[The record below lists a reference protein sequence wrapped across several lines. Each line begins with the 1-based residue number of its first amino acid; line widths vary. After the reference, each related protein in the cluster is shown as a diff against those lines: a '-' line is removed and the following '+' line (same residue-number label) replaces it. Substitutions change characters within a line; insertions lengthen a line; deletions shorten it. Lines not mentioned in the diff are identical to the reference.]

1 MDQPRNRPALVFSAT
16 PMGNSLDA
24 SARLV
29 EAIETADLIAAED
42 TRKFRQLATR
52 LGVSI
57 NGRVISYFEGNEQ
70 DRIGQILEAVTNGE
84 QVLVVSDAGMPSVSD
99 PGYRLVRAAID
110 SHIAFTVLPGPSAV
124 VTALVHSGL
133 PSDRFTFEG
142 FLPRKS
148 GERRATLNELA
159 DEKRTMIFFEAP
171 HRIGASLADM
181 QEAFG
186 PARRVAV
193 CRELT
198 KTYEEVVRGTLSELV
213 EWAHSEVKGEL
224 TVVVSGVDPD
234 ELRARAGLAD
244 MDSILAKVEVL
255 VTQGHSLKD
264 AAAAIARE
272 AGIPKRDV
280 YQAAIEAKGMRK
292 RHERESVIESATRI
306 TP

>member
-1 MDQPRNRPALVFSAT
+1 MDQPRTLPALVFSAT

-29 EAIETADLIAAED
+29 DAIQTSDLIAAED
-42 TRKFRQLATR
+42 TRKFRQLANR
-52 LGVSI
+52 LGVPI

-70 DRIGQILEAVTNGE
+70 DRIEQILDAVAAGE

-110 SHIAFTVLPGPSAV
+110 SSVDFTVLPGPSAV

-142 FLPRKS
+142 FLPRKA
-148 GERRATLNELA
+148 GERRAALNALIG
-159 DEKRTMIFFEAP
+159 EKRTMIFFEAP

-181 QEAFG
+181 EQIFG
-186 PARRVAV
+186 YARKAAV

-198 KTYEEVVRGTLSELV
+198 KTYEEVVRGPLSELV
-213 EWAHSEVKGEL
+213 QWAHSDVKGEI
-224 TVVVSGVDPD
+224 TVVVAGVDPD

-244 MDSILAKVEVL
+244 MDSILARVQAL
-255 VTQGHSLKD
+255 VDQGQSLKD
-264 AAAAIARE
+264 AASVIARE
-272 AGIPKRDV
+272 AGLSKREV
-280 YQAAIEAKGMRK
+280 YQGAIDAKAMLKGAR
-292 RHERESVIESATRI
+292 ERD
-306 TP
+306 

>member
-1 MDQPRNRPALVFSAT
+1 MDQPRARPALVFSAT

-29 EAIETADLIAAED
+29 EAVQTADLIAAED
-42 TRKFRQLATR
+42 TRKFRQLASR
-52 LGVSI
+52 LGVAI

-70 DRIGQILEAVTNGE
+70 DRIEQILQAISAGE
-84 QVLVVSDAGMPSVSD
+84 QVLVVTDAGMPSVSD

-110 SHIAFTVLPGPSAV
+110 SKLDFTVLPGPSAV

-142 FLPRKS
+142 FLPRKA
-148 GERRATLNELA
+148 GERRAALNALA

-171 HRIGASLADM
+171 HRISASLADM
-181 QEAFG
+181 EEAFG
-186 PARRVAV
+186 SARRAAV

-198 KTYEEVVRGTLSELV
+198 KIYEEVVRGTFRELV
-213 EWAHSEVKGEL
+213 QWASSEVRGEI
-224 TVVVSGVDPD
+224 TIVVAGVDLD
-234 ELRARAGLAD
+234 ELRVRAGLAD
-244 MDSILAKVEVL
+244 MDSILMKVEGL
-255 VTQGHSLKD
+255 VIQGHSLKD

-280 YQAAIEAKGMRK
+280 YQAAIEVKGKRK
-292 RHERESVIESATRI
+292 HHEREGESSTRI
-306 TP
+306 TS

>member
-1 MDQPRNRPALVFSAT
+1 MDQPRTRPALVFSAT

-29 EAIETADLIAAED
+29 DAIQTSDLIAAED
-42 TRKFRQLATR
+42 TRKFRQLANR
-52 LGVSI
+52 LGVPI

-70 DRIGQILEAVTNGE
+70 DRIEQILDAVAAGE

-110 SHIAFTVLPGPSAV
+110 SSVDFTVLPGPSAV

-142 FLPRKS
+142 FLPRKA
-148 GERRATLNELA
+148 GERRAALNALIG
-159 DEKRTMIFFEAP
+159 EKRTMIFFEAP

-181 QEAFG
+181 EQIFG
-186 PARRVAV
+186 YARKAAV

-198 KTYEEVVRGTLSELV
+198 KTYEEVVRGSLSELV
-213 EWAHSEVKGEL
+213 QWAHSDVKGEI
-224 TVVVSGVDPD
+224 TVVVAGVDPD

-244 MDSILAKVEVL
+244 MDSILARVQAL
-255 VTQGHSLKD
+255 VDQGQSLKD
-264 AAAAIARE
+264 AASVIARE
-272 AGIPKRDV
+272 AGLSKREV
-280 YQAAIEAKGMRK
+280 YQGAIDAKAMLKGAR
-292 RHERESVIESATRI
+292 ERD
-306 TP
+306 

>member
-1 MDQPRNRPALVFSAT
+1 MDQPRTRPALVFSAT

-29 EAIETADLIAAED
+29 DAIQTSDLIAAED
-42 TRKFRQLATR
+42 TRKFRQLANR
-52 LGVSI
+52 LGVPI

-70 DRIGQILEAVTNGE
+70 DRIEQILDAVAAGE

-110 SHIAFTVLPGPSAV
+110 SSVDFTVLPGPSAV

-142 FLPRKS
+142 FLPRKA
-148 GERRATLNELA
+148 GERRAALNALIG
-159 DEKRTMIFFEAP
+159 EKRTMIFFEAP

-181 QEAFG
+181 EQIFG
-186 PARRVAV
+186 YARKAAV

-198 KTYEEVVRGTLSELV
+198 KTYEEVVRGPLSELV
-213 EWAHSEVKGEL
+213 QWAHSDVKGEI
-224 TVVVSGVDPD
+224 TVVVAGVDPD

-244 MDSILAKVEVL
+244 MDSILARVQAL
-255 VTQGHSLKD
+255 VDQGQSLKD
-264 AAAAIARE
+264 AASVIARE
-272 AGIPKRDV
+272 AGLSKREV
-280 YQAAIEAKGMRK
+280 YQGAIDAKAMLKGAR
-292 RHERESVIESATRI
+292 ERD
-306 TP
+306 

>member
-1 MDQPRNRPALVFSAT
+1 MDQPRTRPALVFSAT

-29 EAIETADLIAAED
+29 DAIQTSDLIAAED
-42 TRKFRQLATR
+42 TRKFRQLANR
-52 LGVSI
+52 LGVPI

-70 DRIGQILEAVTNGE
+70 DRIEQILDAVAAGE

-110 SHIAFTVLPGPSAV
+110 SSVDFTVLPGPSAV

-142 FLPRKS
+142 FLPRKA
-148 GERRATLNELA
+148 GERRAALNALIG
-159 DEKRTMIFFEAP
+159 EKRTMIFFEAP

-181 QEAFG
+181 EQIFG
-186 PARRVAV
+186 YARKAAV

-198 KTYEEVVRGTLSELV
+198 KTYEEVVRGPLSELV
-213 EWAHSEVKGEL
+213 QWAHSDVKGEI
-224 TVVVSGVDPD
+224 TVVVAGVDPD

-244 MDSILAKVEVL
+244 MDSILAKVQAL
-255 VTQGHSLKD
+255 VDQGQSLKD
-264 AAAAIARE
+264 AASVIARE
-272 AGIPKRDV
+272 AGLSKREV
-280 YQAAIEAKGMRK
+280 YQGAIDAKAMLKGAR
-292 RHERESVIESATRI
+292 ERD
-306 TP
+306 